1 MGDVRER
8 QEGAVLLPSSLPTL
22 SSLALA
28 LASLDKKREQL
39 EVLRVA
45 EGVLQE
51 REPPYPHLSR
61 LPGVIPACHSVPRP
75 APAPRPS
82 LLPGPDSNLLAE
94 LSPDLNLSRNRELF
108 GRFLFCFLTRT

>member
-94 LSPDLNLSRNRELF
+94 LSPD
-108 GRFLFCFLTRT
+108 